1 MPKEKGRG
9 RLDVDLTHIHA
20 HLKRLFTSGGDD
32 HEGNRVVWW
41 QDSEGEFAEELD
53 KLDIETC
60 HDHGVTLIRLGE
72 DPTLG
77 LKVRLILEEPKGRF
91 LIYEN
96 GSPPDPAHDI
106 LLDVRKWAAPFAAD
120 RSTLI
125 LRELGLVDDLSLKS
139 HITQRARFF
148 GSRERVEKLSRLIAP
163 KDGPYQIDLKI
174 MAVLARAPQPQI
186 TAILRIM
193 LAELDPHNLT
203 ADHKTLAE
211 FERYGVGEAF
221 WDFVGQEFRYT
232 DTSPSLRNLLL
243 RLFATDFARHVTG
256 AVPVSFSHLLL
267 PNGGGANAVVFMDGW
282 RDSSSHQRSYDA
294 LSSVI
299 AEDLQIKGQ
308 LANFVLADLET
319 VHSFL
324 EVEKRLASLLV
335 REVFDAS
342 ETVNVGRIAD
352 LCRSRQNA
360 YWANAEKPTTEDAP
374 RAALYKVYQAIS
386 FGAAFLA
393 LKGEFGAHL
402 RSNSASETWKLYTN
416 RLYRFDQLYR
426 LFGEAADVAEAQNWD
441 VLKDLRSHIE
451 DVYGNW
457 YLAELGDL
465 WTRQVESDLL
475 QEWKLPDVLN
485 QYNFFRREVQP
496 ILDADPGR
504 RVVVII
510 SDAFRFEAAQELF
523 KTLEGKDRFQ
533 AKLDS
538 MLGVLPSYTALGMSA
553 LLPHDQL
560 SYAADGSM
568 QVDGKAASGLEARK
582 KLLDPVNGI
591 AIKAADL
598 MEMKKEEGIAF
609 FKPYRVIYVYHDQID
624 QTADKGNEEKTFNAV
639 RTTIDEV
646 AALIRRAFT
655 FNCNRA
661 LVTADHGFLFQSA
674 APSVAQKNAINT
686 RPDGTA
692 IAKKRYLIGRNL
704 GQNAGAISG
713 DISGTAKVQTDM
725 QFWVPKGINRFHFV
739 GGSRFVHGGAM
750 PQEICVPLLRVNY
763 ARSEGK
769 GRDSTRVTKV
779 GLAPLFHTSRITTSR
794 HRFTITQTEAVSAR
808 VQPVTVKVAL
818 YDGDQQISNAEV
830 VVFDST
836 AADMNLWKKDVWLSL
851 ANHSFNPRKTYHL
864 IVRNTEDQLDIFP
877 PHPVTISLAFDND
890 F

>member
-1 MPKEKGRG
+1 M
-9 RLDVDLTHIHA
+9 DLTHIHA
-20 HLKRLFTSGGDD
+20 HLKRLFTSGGHD
-32 HEGNRVVWW
+32 HAGNRVVWW

-53 KLDIETC
+53 KLGIQTC
-60 HDHGVTLIRLGE
+60 HDDGVTLIRLGE
-72 DPTLG
+72 EPTLG
-77 LKVRLILEEPKGRF
+77 LKVRLTLEEPKGRF
-91 LIYEN
+91 LIYEH
-96 GSPPDPAHDI
+96 GSPPDPAHDM

-120 RSTLI
+120 KSTLI

-174 MAVLARAPQPQI
+174 MAVLARAPQPQVA
-186 TAILRIM
+186 AILRIM
-193 LAELDPHNLT
+193 LAELDPHDLT
-203 ADHKTLAE
+203 AEHKTLTE
-211 FERYGVGEAF
+211 FGRYGVDGAF
-221 WDFVGQEFRYT
+221 WDFVEREFRYT
-232 DTSPSLRNLLL
+232 DTAPSLRNLLL

-256 AVPVSFSHLLL
+256 AVPVSLSHLLL

-294 LSSVI
+294 LSLVI

-308 LANFVLADLET
+308 LASFALADLET

-335 REVFDAS
+335 REVLDAS
-342 ETVNVGRIAD
+342 ETVNAARIAD

-374 RAALYKVYQAIS
+374 RAALHKVYDAIS

-402 RSNSASETWKLYTN
+402 RSNSASETWKLYTD
-416 RLYRFDQLYR
+416 RLYGFDQLYR

-441 VLKDLRSHIE
+441 VLKDLRGHIE

-465 WTRQVESDLL
+465 WTRQVEADLL
-475 QEWKLPDVLN
+475 PEWKLPDVRN
-485 QYNFFRREVQP
+485 QYDFFRREVQP

-504 RVVVII
+504 KVVVII

-523 KTLEGKDRFQ
+523 KALEGKDRFQ

-538 MLGVLPSYTALGMSA
+538 ILGVLPSYTALGMSA

-560 SYAADGSM
+560 GYAADGSV
-568 QVDGKAASGLEARK
+568 QVDGKSASGLEARK

-598 MEMKKEEGIAF
+598 MEMKKEDGVAF

-624 QTADKGNEEKTFNAV
+624 QTADKGNEEKTFSAV
-639 RTTIDEV
+639 RTTIDEI

-674 APSVAQKNAINT
+674 APSAAHKNAIDT
-686 RPDGTA
+686 RPDGTV
-692 IAKKRYLIGRNL
+692 IAKKRYLIGSSL

-713 DISGTAKVQTDM
+713 DISGTAKAQTDM

-763 ARSEGK
+763 TRGEGR
-769 GRDSTRVTKV
+769 GREGTRVTKV
-779 GLAPLFHTSRITTSR
+779 GLAPLFHTTRITTSR
-794 HRFTITQTEAVSAR
+794 HRFTITQTEAVSTR
-808 VQPVTVKVAL
+808 VQPVTARIAL

-851 ANHSFNPRKTYHL
+851 ANHSFDPRKTYHL

>member
-1 MPKEKGRG
+1 M
-9 RLDVDLTHIHA
+9 DLTHIHA
-20 HLKRLFTSGGDD
+20 HLKRLFTSGGHD
-32 HEGNRVVWW
+32 HAGNRVVWW

-53 KLDIETC
+53 KLGIETC
-60 HDHGVTLIRLGE
+60 HDDGVTLIRLGE
-72 DPTLG
+72 EPTLG
-77 LKVRLILEEPKGRF
+77 LKVRLMLEEPDSRF
-91 LIYEN
+91 LIFEH
-96 GSPPDPAHDI
+96 GSPPDPAHDM

-120 RSTLI
+120 KSTLI

-148 GSRERVEKLSRLIAP
+148 GNRERVEKLSRLIAP

-186 TAILRIM
+186 APILRIM
-193 LAELDPHNLT
+193 LAELDPHDLT

-211 FERYGVGEAF
+211 FERFGVAEAF

-232 DTSPSLRNLLL
+232 DPAPSLRNLLL
-243 RLFATDFARHVTG
+243 RLFATDFARHVSG
-256 AVPVSFSHLLL
+256 SVPISLSHLLL

-299 AEDLQIKGQ
+299 AKDLQIKAQ
-308 LANFVLADLET
+308 LASFALSDLEM

-335 REVFDAS
+335 REVLDAS
-342 ETVNVGRIAD
+342 ETVNCARIAD

-374 RAALYKVYQAIS
+374 RTAFHKVYDAIS
-386 FGAAFLA
+386 FGAALLA
-393 LKGEFGAHL
+393 LKAEFGAHL
-402 RSNSASETWKLYTN
+402 KSNSASETWSMYTD

-475 QEWKLPDVLN
+475 PGWNLPDVRN
-485 QYNFFRREVQP
+485 QYDFFRREVQP

-523 KTLEGKDRFQ
+523 RTLQGKDRFQ

-553 LLPHDQL
+553 LLPHDL
-560 SYAADGSM
+560 LGYTADGSV
-568 QVDGKAASGLEARK
+568 QVDGKAANGLEARK
-582 KLLDPVNGI
+582 KLLIPVNGT

-598 MEMKKEEGIAF
+598 MEMKKEDGVAF

-624 QTADKGNEEKTFNAV
+624 QTADKGNEEKTFVAV
-639 RTTIDEV
+639 RTTIDEI

-674 APSVAQKNAINT
+674 APNAAQKNAIAT
-686 RPDGTA
+686 RPDGTV
-692 IAKKRYLIGRNL
+692 IAKKRYLVGTNL
-704 GQNAGAISG
+704 GQNVGAISG
-713 DISGTAKVQTDM
+713 EISRTAKAATDM
-725 QFWVPKGINRFHFV
+725 EFWVPKGINRFHFV

-763 ARSEGK
+763 ARGEGK
-769 GRDSTRVTKV
+769 GRDRTRVSKV
-779 GLAPLFHTSRITTSR
+779 GLAPLFHTTRITTSR

-808 VQPVTVKVAL
+808 VQPVTARVAL

-830 VVFDST
+830 VVFDSAST
-836 AADMNLWKKDVWLSL
+836 DMNLWKKDVWLSL
-851 ANHSFNPRKTYHL
+851 ANHSFDPRKTYHL
-864 IVRNTEDQLDIFP
+864 IVRNTEDQLDIFS

>member
-1 MPKEKGRG
+1 
-9 RLDVDLTHIHA
+9 VDLTHIHA
-20 HLKRLFTSGGDD
+20 HLKRLFSTGGHD
-32 HEGNRVVWW
+32 HAGNRIVWW

-60 HDHGVTLIRLGE
+60 HDDGVTLVRLGE
-72 DPTLG
+72 EPTLG
-77 LKVRLILEEPKGRF
+77 LKVRLMLEEPEGRF
-91 LIYEN
+91 LIYEH
-96 GSPPDPAHDI
+96 GSPPNPACDI
-106 LLDVRKWAAPFAAD
+106 LLNLRKWAAPFAAD
-120 RSTLI
+120 KSTLI

-139 HITQRARFF
+139 HITERARFF
-148 GSRERVEKLSRLIAP
+148 GSRERVEKLSRSISP
-163 KDGPYQIDLKI
+163 NDSSYQIDLKI

-186 TAILRIM
+186 AQILRIM
-193 LAELDPHNLT
+193 FAELDPHDLT
-203 ADHKTLAE
+203 AEHKTLAE
-211 FERYGVGEAF
+211 FTRFGVDEAF
-221 WDFVGQEFRYT
+221 WDFVGQEFRYA
-232 DTSPSLRNLLL
+232 DSAPSLRNLLL

-256 AVPVSFSHLLL
+256 TVPLILSHLLL

-282 RDSSSHQRSYDA
+282 RDSSSHQRSYDV
-294 LSSVI
+294 LSAVI
-299 AEDLQIKGQ
+299 AEDLQIKGK
-308 LANFVLADLET
+308 LASFSLADLET

-335 REVFDAS
+335 REVLDAS
-342 ETVNVGRIAD
+342 ETVNAARIAD

-360 YWANAEKPTTEDAP
+360 YWANSEKPTTENAP
-374 RAALYKVYQAIS
+374 RSAFHKVYDAIS

-402 RSNSASETWKLYTN
+402 KSNSASETWKLYTD
-416 RLYRFDQLYR
+416 RLYGFDQLYR
-426 LFGEAADVAEAQNWD
+426 LFGESADVAEAQNWD

-475 QEWKLPDVLN
+475 PEWKLPDVRN
-485 QYNFFRREVQP
+485 QYDFYRREVQP
-496 ILDADPGR
+496 ILDADPSR

-538 MLGVLPSYTALGMSA
+538 MLGVLPSYTGLGMSA

-560 SYAADGSM
+560 SFTVDGSV

-582 KLLDPVNGI
+582 KLLDSVNGI

-598 MEMKKEEGIAF
+598 MEMKKDDGVAF

-624 QTADKGNEEKTFNAV
+624 QTADKGNEEKTFIAV
-639 RTTIDEV
+639 RTTIDEI

-674 APSVAQKNAINT
+674 APSAAHKNAIET
-686 RPDGTA
+686 RPDGTV
-692 IAKKRYLIGRNL
+692 IAKKRYLMGTSL

-713 DISGTAKVQTDM
+713 SISSTAKAQTDM

-750 PQEICVPLLRVNY
+750 PQEVCVPLLRVNY
-763 ARSEGK
+763 ARGEGK
-769 GRDSTRVTKV
+769 GRDRTRVTRV
-779 GLAPLFHTSRITTSR
+779 GLAPLFHTTRITTSR

-808 VQPVTVKVAL
+808 VQPVTARIAL
-818 YDGDQQISNAEV
+818 YVGDQQISNAEV
-830 VVFDST
+830 VAFDST

-851 ANHSFNPRKTYHL
+851 ANHSFDPRKTYHL
-864 IVRNTEDQLDIFP
+864 IVRSTEDQLDIFP
-877 PHPVTISLAFDND
+877 PHSVTISLAFDND

>member
-1 MPKEKGRG
+1 
-9 RLDVDLTHIHA
+9 VDLTHIHT
-20 HLKRLFTSGGDD
+20 HLKRLFTSGGHD
-32 HEGNRVVWW
+32 HAGNRVVWW

-53 KLDIETC
+53 KLGIETC
-60 HDHGVTLIRLGE
+60 HDDGVTLIRLGAE
-72 DPTLG
+72 PTLG
-77 LKVRLILEEPKGRF
+77 LKVRLMLEEPDGRF

-96 GSPPDPAHDI
+96 GLPPDPAHDM

-120 RSTLI
+120 KSTLI

-139 HITQRARFF
+139 HISQRARFF
-148 GSRERVEKLSRLIAP
+148 ASKDRVDKLVRLIAP
-163 KDGPYQIDLKI
+163 SDDPDQIDLKI

-186 TAILRIM
+186 SQILRIM
-193 LAELDPHNLT
+193 LAELDPHDLT
-203 ADHKTLAE
+203 AEHKTLAE
-211 FERYGVGEAF
+211 FQRFGVDGVF

-232 DTSPSLRNLLL
+232 DDAPSLRNLLL

-256 AVPVSFSHLLL
+256 KVPVSLSHLLL

-308 LANFVLADLET
+308 LASFSLADLET

-335 REVFDAS
+335 REVLDAS
-342 ETVNVGRIAD
+342 ETVNAARIAD
-352 LCRSRQNA
+352 LCGSRQNA

-374 RAALYKVYQAIS
+374 RAALHKVYDAIG

-393 LKGEFGAHL
+393 LKGEVGAHL
-402 RSNSASETWKLYTN
+402 RSNSAAETWKLYTD

-475 QEWKLPDVLN
+475 PDWKIPEVLN
-485 QYNFFRREVQP
+485 QYDFYRREVKP
-496 ILDADPGR
+496 VLDADPGR
-504 RVVVII
+504 RMVVII

-523 KTLEGKDRFQ
+523 QTLEGKDRFQ

-560 SYAADGSM
+560 GYAADGTV
-568 QVDGKAASGLEARK
+568 QVDGKSASGLEARK
-582 KLLDPVNGI
+582 KLLEPVNGI

-598 MEMKKEEGIAF
+598 MELKKEDGVAF

-624 QTADKGNEEKTFNAV
+624 QTADKGNEEKTFVAV
-639 RTTIDEV
+639 RTTIDEI

-674 APSVAQKNAINT
+674 APNEAHKNAINT
-686 RPDGTA
+686 RPAGTV
-692 IAKKRYLIGRNL
+692 IAKKRYLIGTNL
-704 GQNAGAISG
+704 GQNVGAISG
-713 DISGTAKVQTDM
+713 DIAGTAKAQTDM

-763 ARSEGK
+763 ARGEGK
-769 GRDSTRVTKV
+769 GRDRTRVTKV
-779 GLAPLFHTSRITTSR
+779 GLAPLFHATRITTSR
-794 HRFTITQTEAVSAR
+794 HRFTITQTEAVSSR
-808 VQPVTVKVAL
+808 VQPVTARIAL
-818 YDGDQQISNAEV
+818 FDGDQQISNAEV
-830 VVFDST
+830 VTFDST
-836 AADMNLWKKDVWLSL
+836 ASDMNLWKKDVWLTL
-851 ANHSFNPRKTYHL
+851 AHHSFNSSKTYHL

-877 PHPVTISLAFDND
+877 PHPVTISLAFEND

>member
-1 MPKEKGRG
+1 
-9 RLDVDLTHIHA
+9 VDLTHIHT
-20 HLKRLFTSGGDD
+20 HLKRLFTSGGHD
-32 HEGNRVVWW
+32 HAGNRVVWW
-41 QDSEGEFAEELD
+41 QDSDGEFAEELD
-53 KLDIETC
+53 KLGIETC
-60 HDHGVTLIRLGE
+60 HDDGVTLIRLGAE
-72 DPTLG
+72 PTLG
-77 LKVRLILEEPKGRF
+77 LKVRLMLEEPNGRF

-96 GSPPDPAHDI
+96 GSPPDPAHDM

-120 RSTLI
+120 KSTLI

-139 HITQRARFF
+139 HISQRARFF
-148 GSRERVEKLSRLIAP
+148 ASKDRVDKLVRLIAP
-163 KDGPYQIDLKI
+163 SDGPDQIDLKI

-186 TAILRIM
+186 TQILRII
-193 LAELDPHNLT
+193 LAELDPHDLT
-203 ADHKTLAE
+203 AEHKTLAE
-211 FERYGVGEAF
+211 FERFGVDAAF
-221 WDFVGQEFRYT
+221 WTFVTQEFRYV
-232 DTSPSLRNLLL
+232 DDAPSLRNLLL

-256 AVPVSFSHLLL
+256 KVPVSLSHLLL
-267 PNGGGANAVVFMDGW
+267 SNGGGANAVVFMDGW

-294 LSSVI
+294 LSAVI
-299 AEDLQIKGQ
+299 ADDLQIKGQ
-308 LANFVLADLET
+308 LASFALADLET

-335 REVFDAS
+335 REVLDAS
-342 ETVNVGRIAD
+342 ETVNAARIAE

-374 RAALYKVYQAIS
+374 RAALYKVYDAIG

-393 LKGEFGAHL
+393 LKGEVGAHI
-402 RSNSASETWKLYTN
+402 RSNSAAETWKLYTD

-457 YLAELGDL
+457 YLAELGNL
-465 WTRQVESDLL
+465 WTQQVETDLL
-475 QEWKLPDVLN
+475 PDWKLPEVRN
-485 QYNFFRREVQP
+485 QYDFYNREVKP
-496 ILDADPGR
+496 VLDADPGR
-504 RVVVII
+504 RMVVII

-533 AKLDS
+533 AKLDA

-560 SYAADGSM
+560 GYAADGSVL
-568 QVDGKAASGLEARK
+568 VDGKAANGLEARK

-598 MEMKKEEGIAF
+598 MEMKKEDGIAF

-624 QTADKGNEEKTFNAV
+624 QTADKGNEEKTFVAV
-639 RTTIDEV
+639 RTTIDEI

-661 LVTADHGFLFQSA
+661 IVTADHGFLFQNS
-674 APSVAQKNAINT
+674 PPTEAQKNAINT
-686 RPDGTA
+686 RPDGTV
-692 IAKKRYLIGRNL
+692 IAKKRYLIGTNL

-713 DISGTAKVQTDM
+713 EIAGTANAQTDM

-750 PQEICVPLLRVNY
+750 PQEVCVPLLRVNY
-763 ARSEGK
+763 ARGEGK
-769 GRDSTRVTKV
+769 GREGTKVKKV
-779 GLAPLFHTSRITTSR
+779 GLAPLFHANRITTSR
-794 HRFTITQTEAVSAR
+794 HRFTITQVEAVSAR
-808 VQPVTVKVAL
+808 VQPITARIAL

-830 VVFDST
+830 VTFDST
-836 AADMNLWKKDVWLSL
+836 AEDMNLWKKDVWLTL
-851 ANHSFNPRKTYHL
+851 ANHSFDPRKTYHL

-877 PHPVTISLAFDND
+877 PHSVTISLAFDND